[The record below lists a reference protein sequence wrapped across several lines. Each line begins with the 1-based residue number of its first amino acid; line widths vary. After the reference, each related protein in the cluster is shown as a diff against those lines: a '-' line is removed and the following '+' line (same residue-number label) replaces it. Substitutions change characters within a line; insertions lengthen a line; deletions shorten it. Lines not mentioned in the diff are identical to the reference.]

1 MHFFIPP
8 FLFATCILLQYALSK
23 WIPLWSFSD
32 WLDPQIGY
40 WFFALGVGMIAITGL
55 QMVSVRTEI
64 HTFKMPRQLLT
75 SGMFN
80 ISRNPIYLGFS
91 IALLGAALRL
101 GTITALLPMALFIF
115 IANSWYIPFEER
127 NLEQV
132 FGEDFRR
139 YSRKVR
145 RWL

>member
-1 MHFFIPP
+1 
-8 FLFATCILLQYALSK
+8 
-23 WIPLWSFSD
+23 
-32 WLDPQIGY
+32 
-40 WFFALGVGMIAITGL
+40 MIAITGL

-101 GTITALLPMALFIF
+101 GTITALLQMALFIF